1 MFWNASALSDRRLF
15 QSLLCLRGTIAS
27 ATASQAGVE
36 QVSERVSEHVG
47 APDDDEQA
55 KPWPERQRRN
65 PLHVAASFPTE
76 HPSPA
81 DDSNGKPKPEEAQGG
96 FGNDHVANGHG
107 EDDNHGR
114 HLLYSAM
121 S

>member
-1 MFWNASALSDRRLF
+1 VILKVPNFLIFFPFESS
-15 QSLLCLRGTIAS
+15 IAP
-27 ATASQAGVE
+27 ATAPQAGVK

-47 APDDDEQA
+47 APDDDAQG
-55 KPWPERQRRN
+55 KPGSERQRRD

-81 DDSNGKPKPEEAQGG
+81 GDSNGKPKPEEAQGS